1 MAAANSV
8 TSGVYV
14 ILCLCVKSAYI
25 GESANLAQ
33 RKSHHF
39 NPNHPHDNPQL
50 RQDMTTHGIN
60 SFTFLVLET
69 IKTKQARLVAE
80 KKWFD
85 HYQAN
90 GYTMYNLKAG
100 GKKGGMYL
108 APALLASMSAAIQ
121 GSRHTDETKA
131 KISEKLRGRKRKR
144 AAVWATA
151 RAHRGK
157 KVSPATRKKLA
168 DAATGKVAN
177 VRTRKRMAKAK
188 MGNRH
193 KVGKIPTKKTRSKM
207 SDALKAWWAK
217 RKAEQAAEKLANEI
231 FDL

>member
-1 MAAANSV
+1 MHIQVAA
-8 TSGVYV
+8 
-14 ILCLCVKSAYI
+14 
-25 GESANLAQ
+25 
-33 RKSHHF
+33 
-39 NPNHPHDNPQL
+39 
-50 RQDMTTHGIN
+50 
-60 SFTFLVLET
+60 
-69 IKTKQARLVAE
+69 
-80 KKWFD
+80 KK
-85 HYQAN
+85 
-90 GYTMYNLKAG
+90 K
-100 GKKGGMYL
+100 
-108 APALLASMSAAIQ
+108 PALLASMSTAIQ